1 MTKLREKMVE
11 DLQLRGL
18 VSSTQK
24 AYVRAVQHLAE
35 HYRKSPDKITED
47 ELREYFLY
55 LVQIREVS
63 PSTLRIALCGIKFF
77 YQHTLQQEWITF
89 DLIRPRKRKKLPVVL
104 TTDEVC
110 QVLSLVRRSQN
121 RVCLSIIYACGLR
134 IQEGTKLS
142 VSDIDGERHM
152 LHIRDGKGNKDRY
165 VPLPVPAL
173 QLLRRHWCTH
183 RNPVWL
189 FPSPWGVKQQLKM
202 AKHPITS
209 RTAQRSFEHA
219 LLASGIQKTATV
231 HTLRHSYA
239 THLLEAGVNL
249 RVIQSY
255 LGHASLKSTA
265 IYTHLTDKIN
275 GDATQAIHQ
284 VLETLWA

>member
-18 VSSTQK
+18 APSTQK
-24 AYVRAVQHLAE
+24 IYVGAVQRLAE

-63 PSTLRIALCGIKFF
+63 PHTLRTALCGIKFF
-77 YQHTLQQEWITF
+77 YQHTLQREWVTF
-89 DLIRPRKRKKLPVVL
+89 DLIRPRKQRKLPVVL

-110 QVLSLVRRSQN
+110 RILSLVRRRQN
-121 RVCLSIIYACGLR
+121 RVCLSTIYACGLR
-134 IQEGTKLS
+134 NQEGTKLRI
-142 VSDIDGERHM
+142 SDIDGKRHQ
-152 LHIRDGKGNKDRY
+152 LHIRDSKGNKDRY
-165 VPLPVPAL
+165 VPLPEPAL

-183 RNPVWL
+183 RNSVWL
-189 FPSPWGVKQQLKM
+189 FPSPWRAKKQLSI
-202 AKHPITS
+202 AKHPITA
-209 RTAQRSFEHA
+209 RTIQQSFEHA
-219 LLASGIQKTATV
+219 LLASGIQKAATV

-249 RVIQSY
+249 RAIQIY
-255 LGHASLKSTA
+255 LGHASLRSTA
-265 IYTHLTDKIN
+265 VYTHLTDKIN
-275 GDATQAIHQ
+275 SDATQAIHQ